1 MHIKKLIIVLSSL
14 QGGGAEKV
22 ALNLYQGFKAFP
34 DVECHIICL
43 EPVIDY
49 DLPADIRLHMLN
61 LPRRNIFTALFYK
74 QWQARKIDNYI
85 KEHIGD
91 PDLVLSNLT
100 SVDKLMKYSQLPVW
114 HVIHNTTSIE
124 YFLGKTPQQIVG
136 IRKKLERIYSRHP
149 LVCVSRGVMNDLKA
163 NFSIRQPIEYIYNP
177 VDVEQVNSLSYDESE
192 KEEIDSLGDY
202 IIHVGTFKEAKNHE
216 LLIKAYKSSGVAEKL
231 VLLGRTS
238 GGTYGK
244 IQGLIKEQGLQERV
258 ICPGFKPNPY
268 PYMKRA
274 KLFVL
279 SSIFEGFSCVLTEA
293 LALKVPVVSTDCK
306 SGPAEIIGDEYRHCL
321 SPVNDVDA
329 LAANIRLALADPLL
343 YTVPL
348 RDEFRLE
355 TVTAQYVKLADHVN
369 GESCQ

>member
-1 MHIKKLIIVLSSL
+1 MTKKIVIVLSDL

-22 ALNLYQGFKAFP
+22 ALNLYQGFMAFP

-43 EPVIDY
+43 EPIIDY
-49 DLPADIRLHMLN
+49 NLPDGIRLHMLN
-61 LPRRNIFTALFYK
+61 LPHRNMFTALFYK
-74 QWQARKIDNYI
+74 QWQARRIDNYI
-85 KEHIGD
+85 KEHIGN

-100 SVDKLMKYSQLPVW
+100 SVDKLMKYSQLPVR

-124 YFLGKTPQQIVG
+124 YFLGKTPRQIAR

-149 LVCVSRGVMNDLKA
+149 LICVSKGVMDDLKA
-163 NFSIRQPIEYIYNP
+163 NFSIRQPVRYIYNP
-177 VDVEQVNSLSYDESE
+177 VDVEQVVSLSCDESE
-192 KEEIDSLGDY
+192 KEKIDALGDY

-216 LLIKAYKSSGVAEKL
+216 LLIKAYKISGVTEKL
-231 VLLGRTS
+231 ILLGRTS
-238 GGTYGK
+238 GGTYRK
-244 IQGLIKEQGLQERV
+244 IQDLIKELGLQGKV

-293 LALKVPVVSTDCK
+293 LALKVPVISTDCQ

-329 LAANIRLALADPLL
+329 LAANIRLALADPQR

-348 RDEFRLE
+348 RNEFRLE
-355 TVTAQYVKLADHVN
+355 TVAAQYVKLADHVN
-369 GESCQ
+369 GDGCQ